1 MPPVFFPEILKSIEL
16 PPTPRATTGHCLVA
30 VDADTLFISGGV
42 VTSGPINLSLRSR
55 KEMEKLSETAAA
67 YIYTKSNDSWTRV
80 ADMPTPRGILAC
92 GALINPDTGET
103 EIVVAGGFFSR
114 FVRTQEHLADYL
126 F

>member
-1 MPPVFFPEILKSIEL
+1 
-16 PPTPRATTGHCLVA
+16 
-30 VDADTLFISGGV
+30 
-42 VTSGPINLSLRSR
+42 
-55 KEMEKLSETAAA
+55 MEKLSETAAA